1 MTRSAFRAGMSAL
14 ALPFRSAPAAATTT
28 LALTVLAGA
37 APASGAWLTML
48 LVNEL
53 TSGAADTGRVV
64 FLAIASAIVG
74 GLAIALLY
82 LTGYVGEVVQHWV
95 TVTVESRLF
104 QRVAA
109 LPGLRHIEDP
119 AFHDR
124 LRLAEQAAQEA
135 PTTVSQF
142 AQELVRSVV
151 LLASFAGALLVVWPP
166 MALLLLAS
174 VLVAVLARLATARR
188 EVAAEE
194 AWVSTDRRRLF
205 YRALLTD
212 VRAAKEIR
220 LFGLGTLLHTRMIE
234 SLTAVSRA
242 RLSVSRRGSLMQSGL
257 ALLGAAVTG
266 AGTVVVAT
274 NVATGS
280 SSVGNLVLFLGA
292 VAGVQT
298 GLSTVVLQ
306 LGETARAARLF
317 GHYLDVVGTGD
328 DLPAGTGTP
337 PPSATIELRDVW
349 FRYGE
354 DGPWVLRGVNL
365 TIPAGAAVGL
375 VGVNGAGKSTLVKLL
390 CRFYDP
396 QRGTITWDGVDIR
409 ELDVTALRERIGVV
423 FQEFMTYDL
432 TAAENIGIGQLQHL
446 DDRSR
451 IVAAARAARADD
463 TVTALPHGYD
473 TVLSRTHTDDGE
485 RSGVTLSGGQWQR
498 VALARCLMRT
508 DAELIVLDEPTS
520 GLDAEGEHRVHST
533 LRRHTEGRTRL
544 LISHRMSVLRD
555 AELIVTLVGGR
566 IAEQGS
572 HDELMDA
579 GGEYARLFRLQAGGY
594 QDVRVR

>member
-1 MTRSAFRAGMSAL
+1 MTRSAARTGMAAL
-14 ALPFRSAPAAATTT
+14 TLPFRSAPMTATTA
-28 LALTVLAGA
+28 LALTVLAAA

-53 TSGAADTGRVV
+53 TAGVAGTGRAM
-64 FLAIASAIVG
+64 FLAIASAIAG

-82 LTGYVGEVVQHWV
+82 LVGHLSEVVRHRV
-95 TVTVESRLF
+95 TMTVESRLF
-104 QRVAA
+104 QRVAT

-135 PTTVSQF
+135 PGTVSQF

-151 LLASFAGALLVVWPP
+151 LLTSFAGALLVVWPP
-166 MALLLLAS
+166 MTLLLLAS
-174 VLVAVLARLATARR
+174 MVTAVLARLATARR
-188 EVAAEE
+188 EAAGEE
-194 AWVSTDRRRLF
+194 AWVATDRRRLF

-220 LFGLGTLLHTRMIE
+220 LFGLGTLLHTRMID
-234 SLTAVSRA
+234 SLATVSHA
-242 RLSVSRRGSLMQSGL
+242 RLSAARRGVLVQSGL

-266 AGTVVVAT
+266 VGTVVVAT
-274 NVATGS
+274 NVVTGGS
-280 SSVGNLVLFLGA
+280 PVGDLVLFLGA

-298 GLSTVVLQ
+298 GLSAVVLQ
-306 LGETARAARLF
+306 LGEAGRAVRLF
-317 GHYLDVVGTGD
+317 GHYLDVLDTGD

-337 PPSATIELRDVW
+337 PPPATIELRDVW
-349 FRYGE
+349 FRYSE
-354 DGPWVLRGVNL
+354 DGSWVLRGVNL
-365 TIPAGAAVGL
+365 TIPAASAVGL

-396 QRGTITWDGVDIR
+396 QRGTITWGGVDIR
-409 ELDVTALRERIGVV
+409 ELDVAALRARIGVV

-432 TAAENIGIGQLQHL
+432 TAAENIGIGQVPHL

-463 TVTALPHGYD
+463 TVAALPNGYD

-485 RSGVTLSGGQWQR
+485 RAGVTLSGGQWQR

-520 GLDAEGEHRVHST
+520 GLDAEGEQRVHST
-533 LRRHTEGRTRL
+533 LRRHAKGRTRL
-544 LISHRMSVLRD
+544 LISHRMSALRG
-555 AELIVTLVGGR
+555 AELIVTLVDGR

-579 GGEYARLFRLQAGGY
+579 GGEYARLFRLQAGSY
-594 QDVRVR
+594 QDARVR